1 MAVSSISGDYGF
13 VKQVPVILKEG
24 NITVSSSAYGPFGK
38 MTVCTPATEIC
49 QGDPVSLSVDTA
61 NTYAATGGNFVVAP
75 IANSVDLAIGRIVD
89 EPKWVRQPAA
99 SQTDWDTMLAG
110 EYYRIATVELFIPM
124 SIFKATLVC
133 ANASAIVPG
142 TVGYIDISAT
152 ASIAA
157 HGLSVVDLAGATGST
172 SMIPLTYVAQASS
185 GSFSVLIGFTGFG
198 TVGA

>member
-1 MAVSSISGDYGF
+1 MAVSSEAGDMGF
-13 VKQVPVILKEG
+13 VRQVSVILQEG
-24 NITVSSSAYGPFGK
+24 DSTYNSSAYGPFGK
-38 MTVCTPATEIC
+38 TAVNTFASEIC
-49 QGDPVSLSVDTA
+49 QGDIVALSTDTA
-61 NTYAATGGNFVVAP
+61 NTCAATGSNFVVTA
-75 IANSVDLAIGRIVD
+75 IANGTDLPIGKIID
-89 EPKWVRQPAA
+89 EPKWVRQPAT
-99 SQTDWDTMLAG
+99 SQTTWATQLSNK
-110 EYYRIATVELFIPM
+110 YYRIATVELFIPM
-124 SIFKATLVC
+124 SIFEATLVC

-142 TVGYIDISAT
+142 TVGYIDISAA